1 MFFLYNVLIPLL
13 SPIWGPWMYWRTRRR
28 KEQPNWKE
36 RFGDFRLIP
45 RTDDVPRVW
54 LHAVSVGEV
63 IAALPI
69 LRELRAQAPNAEII
83 LTVTT
88 SSGHQTAREQAKGLF
103 DHLRYF
109 PIDVL
114 RFQMAAMQQVQPRV
128 VAVMETELWMN
139 HLWCAK
145 LFQAETLLINGR
157 ISDRA
162 YPRSQKLTFFY
173 RTLFKSLDR
182 ALMQTTVDAER
193 IECLGAKNVQVVGNC
208 KFDQAATVSD
218 RSPDEWRNELGVRA
232 DSPCVV
238 VGSIRAEE
246 FELLAP
252 ALADLADQGTQVI
265 IAPRHLERTEELISS
280 LKRSVPR
287 RSKSE
292 TMRDNLLVL
301 DSYGEL
307 SAVYTLADIAIVG
320 GGFANLGGQN
330 LIQPLAQG
338 VPVVVGPHMEN
349 FRDVTELAVRNQ
361 AALQVPASDVAATVQ
376 YLLANRDQLGQKG
389 IAARKLVTENTG
401 ASRRYV
407 EIICD
412 HLTAPASV

>member
-36 RFGDFRLIP
+36 RFGDFRLTP

-69 LRELRAQAPNAEII
+69 LRELRAQAPRAEII

-128 VAVMETELWMN
+128 VVVMETELWMN

-193 IECLGAKNVQVVGNC
+193 IESLGAKNVQVVGNC

-218 RSPDEWRNELGVRA
+218 RSPDEWRAELGIQA
-232 DSPCVV
+232 NLPCVV
-238 VGSIRAEE
+238 VGSLRAEE
-246 FELLAP
+246 FDSLAP
-252 ALADLADQGTQVI
+252 AITELAESGIQVI
-265 IAPRHLERTEELISS
+265 VAPRHLERTEELVAS
-280 LKRSVPR
+280 LKQSVSR

-292 TMRDNLLVL
+292 PMRDNLLIL

-307 SAVYTLADIAIVG
+307 SAIYAVADIAIIG

-338 VPVVVGPHMEN
+338 IPVVVGPHMQN
-349 FRDVTELAVRNQ
+349 FRDVTELAVRND
-361 AALQVPASDVAATVQ
+361 AARQVPAEAVSRTIQ
-376 YLLANRDQLGQKG
+376 ELRANPDQLRQMG
-389 IAARKLVTENTG
+389 IAAKILVAENTG

-412 HLTAPASV
+412 HLSAPASV